1 MVIRRTI
8 DKEELSNMP
17 KAAFPGQIHVV
28 STPQEA
34 ERAVAYLKKCP
45 LVGIDSETRPS
56 FSKGQVHK
64 VALLQVSSEDHC
76 FLFRLNQTGLTLPVI
91 MLLENPN
98 VVKVGLSLK
107 DDFMML
113 HKRAPFEQRGCIE
126 LQEYVRM
133 FGIQDKSL
141 QKIFGIIFGQKI
153 SKSQRLSNWEA
164 EQLTQPQQ
172 LYAATD
178 AWACLTIYNR
188 LEELKKTGDYVIAD
202 EEPANDS
209 RQAQGVSVS

>member
-8 DKEELSNMP
+8 NKEELSNMP

-76 FLFRLNQTGLTLPVI
+76 FLFRLNQTG
-91 MLLENPN
+91 
-98 VVKVGLSLK
+98 
-107 DDFMML
+107 
-113 HKRAPFEQRGCIE
+113 
-126 LQEYVRM
+126 
-133 FGIQDKSL
+133 
-141 QKIFGIIFGQKI
+141 
-153 SKSQRLSNWEA
+153 
-164 EQLTQPQQ
+164 
-172 LYAATD
+172 
-178 AWACLTIYNR
+178 
-188 LEELKKTGDYVIAD
+188 
-202 EEPANDS
+202 
-209 RQAQGVSVS
+209 